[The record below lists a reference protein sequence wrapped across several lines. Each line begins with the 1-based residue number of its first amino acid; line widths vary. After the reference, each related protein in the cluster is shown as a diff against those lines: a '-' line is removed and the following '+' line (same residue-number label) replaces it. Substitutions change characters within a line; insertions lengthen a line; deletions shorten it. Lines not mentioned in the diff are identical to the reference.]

1 MAAKRKVGNLLA
13 LAVLS
18 VIIERPMH
26 RYEIASTLRDRGK
39 DRDMDIK
46 WGSLYTVVQNMAKA
60 GFLEVVGSE
69 REGARPERVIYRITD
84 AGRAE
89 LIDWTRELIAEPQPE
104 QRQYVAGLSILAAL
118 PPDEVIELLG
128 RRIEALNAQI
138 AGVRAEFDAV
148 AGALPRLF
156 MVETEYGLAML
167 EAERAWT
174 VAFRDELVSGTF
186 PGLDG
191 WRAWHADGMDQA
203 KAGDLMEGGTAHS

>member
-1 MAAKRKVGNLLA
+1 ALKLA
-13 LAVLS
+13 DQRVD
-18 VIIERPMH
+18 E
-26 RYEIASTLRDRGK
+26 LREQ
-39 DRDMDIK
+39 DRDAGK
-46 WGSLYTVVQNMAKA
+46 RVASLTARIEALGMNLARRDGA
-60 GFLEVVGSE
+60 GCPPYGP
-69 REGARPERVIYRITD
+69 GPAGVITRTP
-84 AGRAE
+84 AAAPAE
-89 LIDWTRELIAEPQPE
+89 LIDWTRELIADPQPE

-128 RRIEALNAQI
+128 RRIEALNEQI

-191 WRAWHADGMDQA
+191 WRAWHAEGMDQA

>member
-1 MAAKRKVGNLLA
+1 MFQIFPLLVFLLGVGF
-13 LAVLS
+13 
-18 VIIERPMH
+18 H
-26 RYEIASTLRDRGK
+26 RY
-39 DRDMDIK
+39 
-46 WGSLYTVVQNMAKA
+46 
-60 GFLEVVGSE
+60 
-69 REGARPERVIYRITD
+69 GARPVGLKNPNPS
-84 AGRAE
+84 AAPAE
-89 LIDWTRELIAEPQPE
+89 LIDWTRELIADPQPE

-128 RRIEALNAQI
+128 RRIEALNEQI

-191 WRAWHADGMDQA
+191 WRAWHAEGMDQA